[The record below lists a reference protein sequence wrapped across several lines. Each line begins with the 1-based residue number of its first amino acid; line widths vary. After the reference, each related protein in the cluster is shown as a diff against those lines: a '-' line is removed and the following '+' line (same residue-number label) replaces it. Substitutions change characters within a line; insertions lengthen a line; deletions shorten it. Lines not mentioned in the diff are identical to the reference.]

1 MWGINIR
8 NKFEY
13 THTYTHYLRWTLF
26 HFLCMC
32 KRTYDTM
39 LCATLLLAINYC
51 HFLLR
56 MASDIVIRL
65 PGFRLVFLIWNE
77 CAKSLQDSKF
87 HTKDKSIMNIILYEI
102 CISHCLY
109 IILTNWITFTLWL
122 SEYWSTFCCL
132 GSKVRMTRFK

>member
-87 HTKDKSIMNIILYEI
+87 HTKDKPIKLYTI
-102 CISHCLY
+102 PHWIY
-109 IILTNWITFTLWL
+109 TILTNWITLTLWL